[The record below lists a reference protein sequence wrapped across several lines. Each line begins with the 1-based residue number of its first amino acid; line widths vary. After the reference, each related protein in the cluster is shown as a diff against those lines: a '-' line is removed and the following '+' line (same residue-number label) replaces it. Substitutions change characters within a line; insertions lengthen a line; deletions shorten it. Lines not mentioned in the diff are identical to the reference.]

1 MASRLFTPARM
12 RDLELSNRVVISP
25 MCQYAAENGTASDW
39 HIMHLGQY
47 AVSGAGLVIAEATA
61 VEPEG
66 RISPQCLGLYS
77 DENEAALRRVV
88 DFFRTYG
95 EGAKIGIQ
103 LAHAGRKG
111 SVPPSYIIRNAVSV
125 EEGGWIP
132 PSPSYYVDK
141 VHTPPRVMDLAHIDR
156 VREAWKQS
164 TIRADRIGADM
175 IELHFAHGYLVNQFL
190 SPLINSRTDHY
201 GGSRENR
208 MRYALEIFE
217 SCREVWPQGK
227 PMGVRLSAIDWV
239 DGGWQIED
247 SVALSAELKAR
258 GCDYVCLSSGGVSH
272 EQKIKSGPGYQVPFA
287 EQVRREAGIA
297 TMAVGQIWEPAQAES
312 ILAEGKADFIAIARR
327 ALYNPRWAW
336 HAAHELG
343 DFLQYPQR
351 YKSCHPAMGTAL
363 KFPDTNEQTRALKN
377 IWSLEEKAKV

>member
-1 MASRLFTPARM
+1 MSSHLFTPARM

-47 AVSGAGLVIAEATA
+47 AVSGAGLVITEATA

-88 DFFRTYG
+88 EFFKTYG
-95 EGAKIGIQ
+95 EGTKFGIQ

-111 SVPPSYIIRNAVSV
+111 SVPPSFIIRNAVPV

-141 VHTPPRVMDLAHIDR
+141 VHTPPRVMDLADIYH
-156 VREAWKQS
+156 VRETWRQS
-164 TIRADRIGADM
+164 TIRADRIDADM

-190 SPLINSRTDHY
+190 SPLINTRTDRY

-217 SCREVWPQGK
+217 ACREVWPHGK

-247 SVALSAELKAR
+247 SVAL
-258 GCDYVCLSSGGVSH
+258 V
-272 EQKIKSGPGYQVPFA
+272 
-287 EQVRREAGIA
+287 
-297 TMAVGQIWEPAQAES
+297 
-312 ILAEGKADFIAIARR
+312 
-327 ALYNPRWAW
+327 LYK
-336 HAAHELG
+336 L
-343 DFLQYPQR
+343 
-351 YKSCHPAMGTAL
+351 
-363 KFPDTNEQTRALKN
+363 
-377 IWSLEEKAKV
+377 II